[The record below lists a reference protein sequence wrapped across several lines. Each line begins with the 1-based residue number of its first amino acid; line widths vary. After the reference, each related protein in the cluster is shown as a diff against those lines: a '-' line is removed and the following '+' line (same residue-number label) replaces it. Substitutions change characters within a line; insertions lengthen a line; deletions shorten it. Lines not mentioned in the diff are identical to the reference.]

1 MLVDT
6 DWSHRRRMPIVLAWC
21 AHWEIIGSEVDPEQ
35 QLFFRCILQTYN
47 ISNILFYQDT
57 FEKVMMSVEKNEL
70 EK

>member
-6 DWSHRRRMPIVLAWC
+6 DWSDKWRMPVVLACC
-21 AHWEIIGSEVDPEQ
+21 AHWEIIGSEVDPKQ

-47 ISNILFYQDT
+47 ISNILFYQDA
-57 FEKVMMSVEKNEL
+57 FEKVMMSIEKNEL